1 MSSVGTLISGKRE
14 RAVDILDVGVD
25 PLTMDEL
32 LELVDECI
40 ASREQLLLGVVNAAK
55 VVNARRDR
63 KLRQSLE
70 QASLV
75 LADGVPIIWLSK
87 LMGTSL
93 PERIAGID
101 LMYKLLERS
110 CQMRYGV
117 YFLGAKPDVVE
128 RVVKLV
134 RSNYPGLRVAGFR
147 DGYFDKT
154 DEKEVSEGIKK
165 SGADILFIGISSP
178 KKEKFL
184 EEWRDYMSV
193 PICHGVGGSF
203 DILAGVTKR
212 APVWMQKC
220 GLEWFYRFV
229 QEPRRMWKRYLVTNT
244 IFIKLGFK
252 AIIRARLKAVFRKH
266 LFKPAS
272 STREPE

>member
-1 MSSVGTLISGKRE
+1 MSSVSTLISGKRE

-32 LELVDECI
+32 LVLVDECI

-55 VVNARRDR
+55 VVNARRDP
-63 KLRQSLE
+63 KLRRSLE

-87 LMGTSL
+87 LMGTAL

-101 LMYKLLERS
+101 LMYKLLRRS
-110 CQMRYGV
+110 CEMRYGV
-117 YFLGAKPDVVE
+117 YFLGAKPDVVG
-128 RVVKLV
+128 RVVKVV

-154 DEKEVSEGIKK
+154 DGKEVAEGIKK

-184 EEWRDYMSV
+184 EKWRDYMSV

-244 IFIKLGFK
+244 IFIKLGCE
-252 AIIRARLKAVFRKH
+252 AIIRARLKAVFRKY

-272 STREPE
+272 STREPG